1 MTEMVAGGRSNLRL
15 RHKQAKMIAGS
26 NPGPALAWNG
36 DLPAKVMEIIRS
48 LNDTLP
54 HAQLIRAAA

>member
-1 MTEMVAGGRSNLRL
+1 
-15 RHKQAKMIAGS
+15 MIAGS

-48 LNDTLP
+48 LNDMLP